1 MHTSGQKP
9 KNEISRRSMKNSR
22 RCIAPLVILLLCCF
36 LNATAFIAWAED
48 YQFDLK
54 WGSSGSG
61 DSQFNKPRGV
71 AVDTAGNVY
80 VVDGENHRVQKF
92 TADGAFV
99 AKWGSNGGGDG
110 QFSYPEGG
118 VALDSSG
125 NVYVADT
132 ANHRI
137 QKFNPDTT
145 FAAKWGS
152 YGSGDGQLSYPTGIA
167 IDSSGS
173 VYVIE
178 TGNHRVQKF
187 DANGTFQAKW
197 GSNGSSD
204 GMFNKPRGVAVD
216 AAGNVYVA
224 DTENNRV
231 QKFTSGGTFVAKWGS
246 SGGGNSQFNF
256 PTAVAVDAS
265 GNVYVSDSMNNRV
278 QKFSGSGTYMTKWG
292 SNGNGDG
299 QMIETYGVAVSS
311 SGKVYVSD
319 FLNNRMQRFKIGT
332 AATTTVPAATTTVPG
347 GSTSTI
353 QATTSIPSVTT
364 TITSETTSTVP
375 GETTST
381 TIPGGVTTTIPT
393 EELKA
398 DFVGTPVKGS
408 KPLTVTFINLST
420 GNIVGYQ
427 WNFGDGQTGTEKD
440 PIHTYNKTGK
450 YSVMLTVTGADS
462 ATDVE
467 VKQNYIQVSISCPFL
482 TITDNLNDLET
493 MREFRDSLFTKPYGL
508 FLTVLYYRNTGEISS
523 ILAENPALQERF
535 KHLVSENIG
544 TAEELLAAGE
554 VTIAAEKVA
563 AVAAFLHEIQAA
575 GSPKLQ
581 ADIDILLWFIERGQL
596 LDGLSIKIGE

>member
-1 MHTSGQKP
+1 M
-9 KNEISRRSMKNSR
+9 
-22 RCIAPLVILLLCCF
+22 
-36 LNATAFIAWAED
+36 
-48 YQFDLK
+48 
-54 WGSSGSG
+54 
-61 DSQFNKPRGV
+61 
-71 AVDTAGNVY
+71 
-80 VVDGENHRVQKF
+80 
-92 TADGAFV
+92 
-99 AKWGSNGGGDG
+99 
-110 QFSYPEGG
+110 
-118 VALDSSG
+118 
-125 NVYVADT
+125 
-132 ANHRI
+132 
-137 QKFNPDTT
+137 
-145 FAAKWGS
+145 
-152 YGSGDGQLSYPTGIA
+152 
-167 IDSSGS
+167 
-173 VYVIE
+173 
-178 TGNHRVQKF
+178 
-187 DANGTFQAKW
+187 
-197 GSNGSSD
+197 
-204 GMFNKPRGVAVD
+204 
-216 AAGNVYVA
+216 
-224 DTENNRV
+224 

-393 EELKA
+393 GELKA
-398 DFVGTPVKGS
+398 DFTGTPNKGS
-408 KPLTVTFINLST
+408 KPLTVTFANLST
-420 GNIVGYQ
+420 GNIAGYQ

-440 PIHTYNKTGK
+440 PIHVYTSTGK
-450 YSVMLTVTGADS
+450 YSVMLTVTGADGTT
-462 ATDVE
+462 ADVE
-467 VKQNYIQVSISCPFL
+467 VKPNYIQVSISCPFL
-482 TITDNLNDLET
+482 TITDNQNDLET
-493 MREFRDSLFTKPYGL
+493 MRKFRDSLFTKPYGL

-523 ILAENPALQERF
+523 ILAENPALQEKF

-554 VTIAAEKVA
+554 VMIAAEKVDA
-563 AVAAFLHEIQAA
+563 IVAALHEIQAA
-575 GSPKLQ
+575 AGPKLRS
-581 ADIDILLWFIERGQL
+581 DIDLVIMGLTHGYLLE
-596 LDGLSIKIGE
+596 GLGIKIGE